1 MFDEILFYFLVAD
14 WSMWGE
20 CSLSCGG
27 GTQTRTRECFEP
39 GCATI
44 ESQACSEIRC
54 PYVPLMWLIFAS
66 KLCMVFLECEY
77 CNLGKFRV

>member
-1 MFDEILFYFLVAD
+1 MFSFVLNSD

-27 GTQTRTRECFEP
+27 GMQTRTRECFEP
-39 GCATI
+39 GCATM

-54 PYVPLMWLIFAS
+54 PYVPLL
-66 KLCMVFLECEY
+66 
-77 CNLGKFRV
+77 